1 MSEEKKNPF
10 VSAVTDTADQTDTMD
25 KNDVDNNKFMGVL
38 AYLFILVLIPIFAAK
53 NSKFARFHANQGL
66 VLCIIGCA
74 HQIISAFTAFITTI
88 ISKIP
93 VINILC
99 LIIDIS
105 MSLIGIL
112 LLVYAIL
119 GIVYVVQGKAK
130 DLPFIGGIKI
140 LK

>member
-1 MSEEKKNPF
+1 MSEEKKNGF

-38 AYLFILVLIPIFAAK
+38 AYLSILVLIPIFAAK

-66 VLCIIGCA
+66 VVCIGG
-74 HQIISAFTAFITTI
+74 IILGVITGI
-88 ISKIP
+88 LSKIP
-93 VINILC
+93 VLNIIC
-99 LIIDIS
+99 PIID
-105 MSLIGIL
+105 
-112 LLVYAIL
+112 LVPLAYSIL